1 MFMLI
6 EKIQLFNFGP
16 YYDNHEIVFKNRGS
30 GIHLI
35 RGGNGHGKTSIQR
48 AILWCL
54 YGEVKDRNGKIIRPT
69 SLLNHN
75 ARDLKIFQFWSK
87 VHFIHEGCD
96 WHIIREVKSRK
107 HQDSK
112 YEEGM
117 TVEIYKGGR
126 ILPDAEH
133 EIQRL
138 IPSEISRFYFFDGEM
153 LRDYEQLLEGDGRTI
168 ALLKDSIE
176 RVLGVPYFKTARS
189 DVNSIKKKYDK
200 ERNRVLRQLGG
211 KSLQD
216 LADLQQK
223 LQDDLDDI
231 DATIKTLEEQI
242 EELRLQIRE
251 KKSELADMQEVQ
263 DLAIE
268 RMDIENSITLN
279 ETLKDN
285 KVRERNALVEN
296 LYKNVLSPVARTLI
310 EELKIKSTSLMDKY
324 RTKLEAEA
332 HKKTIQKSIEDC
344 TCKYCGTELDKSKI
358 EEFRNE
364 LLEIDIKIAELT
376 EIPEPNLSF
385 ERSKTSLEKMIINLV
400 PTESLNNIN
409 SDISNFDYELARL
422 NTNLKEVESKL
433 EGVNAEEPRKIEVEI
448 RTKAGEEGR
457 LNGLLESK
465 TNEKLKLLEEKSK
478 VDREISSI
486 PQDKLSELNKLVEFA
501 EKVESVFDVAISKFR
516 DEQKTKVES
525 TASEIFKE
533 IRSKNEFD
541 HLEINDQYG
550 LSIITNQNIALNRGE
565 WRSSGEE
572 QLVALSLMGA
582 LNKCAQVEAPIFM
595 DTPFGRLDVAHGKRV
610 LKYLPKMSKQ
620 LVLLVTDREFRPG
633 DETYLDGTIKTD
645 LTLNYIDEKEGS
657 SIFPTTLGETKL

>member
-1 MFMLI
+1 MLI

-16 YYDNHEIVFKNRGS
+16 YYDNHEIVFENKGS
-30 GIHLI
+30 GIHII

-48 AILWCL
+48 AILWCF
-54 YGEVKDRNGKIIRPT
+54 YGEVKDRNGKVIRPT

-75 ARDLKIFQFWSK
+75 AYNLKIFQCWVKIYFS
-87 VHFIHEGCD
+87 HEGRN

-117 TVEIYKGGR
+117 TVEIYKDGR

-153 LRDYEQLLEGDGRTI
+153 LRDYEQLLEGEGRTI

-176 RVLGVPYFKTARS
+176 RVLGVPYFKTARG
-189 DVNSIKKKYDK
+189 DLNSVKKKYER
-200 ERNRVLRQLGG
+200 ERNRVMRQLGG
-211 KSLQD
+211 KNLEE
-216 LADLQQK
+216 LADSQQK
-223 LQDDLDDI
+223 IQDNLDGLDGTI
-231 DATIKTLEEQI
+231 DSLEEQI
-242 EELRLQIRE
+242 DELRLKIRE
-251 KKSELADMQEVQ
+251 KKSNLAEMEEVQELARKRLEIE
-263 DLAIE
+263 DLI
-268 RMDIENSITLN
+268 RLN
-279 ETLKDN
+279 DAQKET
-285 KVRERNALVEN
+285 KVTERNALVEK

-310 EELKIKSTSLMDKY
+310 EELEMKSNSLMKKY
-324 RTKLEAEA
+324 KAKLKAEA
-332 HKKTIQKSIEDC
+332 RKETILASIQNC
-344 TCKYCGTELDKSKI
+344 TCKYCGTVLDERKI

-364 LLEIDIKIAELT
+364 LQEIEIDIAQLT

-385 ERSKTSLEKMIINLV
+385 ERSKSSLEKMVISLV
-400 PTESLNNIN
+400 PTEKLNKIN
-409 SDISNFDYELARL
+409 DDISNFDYELARL
-422 NTNLKEVESKL
+422 NSNLKEVELNL
-433 EGVNAEEPRKIEVEI
+433 EGEDAEEPRKIELEI
-448 RTKAGEEGR
+448 RKMEREDGR
-457 LNGLLESK
+457 LDGILTSK
-465 TNEKLKLLEEKSK
+465 NDEKLNLLQEKSK
-478 VDREISSI
+478 VDRDIAAI
-486 PQDKLSELNKLVEFA
+486 PQDKLSELNELIKFTDKLET
-501 EKVESVFDVAISKFR
+501 VFEEAISKFR

-533 IRSKNEFD
+533 LRSKTEFD
-541 HLEINDQYG
+541 HLAVNDQYG

-595 DTPFGRLDVAHGKRV
+595 DTPFGRLDVSHGKRV

-633 DETYLDGTIKTD
+633 DETYLGGTIKTD
-645 LTLNYIDEKEGS
+645 LTINYKNAKEGS
-657 SIFPTTLGETKL
+657 SIFPTTLEE